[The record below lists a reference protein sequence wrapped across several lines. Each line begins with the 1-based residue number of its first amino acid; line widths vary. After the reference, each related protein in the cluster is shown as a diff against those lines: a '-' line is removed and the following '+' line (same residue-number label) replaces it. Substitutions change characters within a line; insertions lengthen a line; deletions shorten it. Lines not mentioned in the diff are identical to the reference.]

1 MHLISPRSLA
11 PAIFKKLIKEIMKN
25 QTLMLLLNK
34 LYDFLIVMFHV
45 IITLIPL
52 SAMHFVLGC
61 SYLSLTF
68 VALIEEG

>member
-1 MHLISPRSLA
+1 
-11 PAIFKKLIKEIMKN
+11 MKN

-52 SAMHFVLGC
+52 SAMHFVMGC